1 MNDKTIITITGIG
14 SIVVLEVV
22 ALFNGIDGALFGLVI
37 AAISGLAGYQLKASK
52 DNGQRN
58 A

>member
-14 SIVVLEVV
+14 SIVVLESI

-37 AAISGLAGYQLKASK
+37 AAISGLAGYKIKEIK
-52 DNGQRN
+52 DNG
-58 A
+58 